1 VDELNMTTHG
11 FESAQSVASLDLERL
26 LLSPLPR
33 NRLLP
38 LVQDGV
44 KQAIARFVQ
53 REFVSSSVGDVAA
66 SAKVVDYLRRASA
79 IPLPPELCTLM
90 ARVGFDKALFTYG
103 HCDGIP
109 VGYAEGMWLLEFIE
123 PAAKETSKS
132 QETSWIESLS
142 QDVSSA
148 LRHCSCRWAE
158 DRVLTGA
165 QECAC

>member
-1 VDELNMTTHG
+1 MNELNTTAHG
-11 FESAQSVASLDLERL
+11 SESSRGIASLDLERL

-33 NRLLP
+33 NQLLP

-53 REFVSSSVGDVAA
+53 RAFASDSTGDAMD
-66 SAKVVDYLRRASA
+66 SAKVIDYLRGASA
-79 IPLPPELCTLM
+79 IPLPPQLCTLM

-103 HCDGIP
+103 HCDGAP

-123 PAAKETSKS
+123 PAAKVASKC

-148 LRHCSCRWAE
+148 LRHCSCCWA
-158 DRVLTGA
+158 DDHVLSGA
-165 QECAC
+165 